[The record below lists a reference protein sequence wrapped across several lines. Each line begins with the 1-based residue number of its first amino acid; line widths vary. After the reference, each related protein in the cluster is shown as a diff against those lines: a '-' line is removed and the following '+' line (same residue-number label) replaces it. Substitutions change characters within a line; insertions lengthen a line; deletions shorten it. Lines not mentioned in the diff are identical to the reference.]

1 MACFLV
7 YSRTG
12 AIQGKEQ
19 TAEKA
24 IARAREI
31 ARRDGYADVV
41 KQGTRSRRRF
51 YESGRIKTLKRKR
64 TVTA

>member
-7 YSRTG
+7 YSRAGT
-12 AIQGKEQ
+12 IQGKEQ

-31 ARRDGYADVV
+31 ARREGYADVV

-51 YESGRIKTLKRKR
+51 YENGRIKTLKRKGR
-64 TVTA
+64 